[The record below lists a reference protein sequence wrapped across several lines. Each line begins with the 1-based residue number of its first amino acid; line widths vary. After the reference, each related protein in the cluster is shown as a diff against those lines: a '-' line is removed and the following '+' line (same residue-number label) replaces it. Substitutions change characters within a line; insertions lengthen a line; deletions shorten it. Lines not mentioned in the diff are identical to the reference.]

1 MGQRITRVNELIKR
15 EVNDI
20 LRTKFRSEAVSY
32 TVIDIKISPDLRNGT
47 VFYSVLG
54 DDEQKE
60 QAKRF
65 FKRNAKEIRFL
76 LGKRIILKYMP
87 FLKYQLDNSME
98 KGSQLIDFMD
108 EIDDQE
114 NE

>member
-1 MGQRITRVNELIKR
+1 MSQRITRVNELIKR

-32 TVIDIKISPDLRNGT
+32 TVIDIKVSPDLRNGT

-54 DDEQKE
+54 NEEEKE
-60 QAKRF
+60 LARKF
-65 FKRNAKEIRFL
+65 FRKNAKEIRFL
-76 LGKRIILKYMP
+76 IGKRIILKYMP
-87 FLKYQLDNSME
+87 FLKYQLDNSLE
-98 KGSQLIDFMD
+98 KGSQLIDYMD
-108 EIDDQE
+108 DIDDPE